1 MGQYDLLIG
10 NGCSFTEGG
19 GLNNPQIFEFLTN
32 KKQWGNN
39 HKIFM
44 QQNNWVA
51 YLGEKLDLPWV
62 NLSKSA
68 SSDDYIIQR
77 SYDFCN
83 KNLDKKI
90 LLINQLSIKE
100 RLFFEKDGKPHSYH
114 GGGKNVDGVWF
125 GKLDSEIDNYYKSYI
140 TEVFDNDYY
149 YKTLQMKMDLF
160 DAWCEDRLIDNY
172 WITWEPLPFKTETLI
187 NFELDSETNGIR
199 EWCKSK
205 ELLLNQIPNIPV
217 DDAHLS
223 LEGHKEVTNK
233 IYKTITK
240 I

>member
-100 RLFFEKDGKPHSYH
+100 RLFFEKDGKP
-114 GGGKNVDGVWF
+114 GIGKSG
-125 GKLDSEIDNYYKSYI
+125 
-140 TEVFDNDYY
+140 
-149 YKTLQMKMDLF
+149 
-160 DAWCEDRLIDNY
+160 
-172 WITWEPLPFKTETLI
+172 
-187 NFELDSETNGIR
+187 
-199 EWCKSK
+199 
-205 ELLLNQIPNIPV
+205 
-217 DDAHLS
+217 
-223 LEGHKEVTNK
+223 
-233 IYKTITK
+233 
-240 I
+240 